1 MADEKSED
9 PTPKRL
15 ADARKKG
22 QVAHSKDVVA
32 AAMTVVLF
40 GYFWATWGDFVQR
53 MTEILTFPPQF
64 YELPFSEAAKY
75 SLDLVMRMATNILV
89 PVILITILV
98 GIGANVAMV
107 GGLLAFEAMKPS
119 LDKINP
125 AGGFKRLFAMKN
137 LLEVALSAV
146 KTVFLG
152 VLLTIVVVDSIG
164 VLIRAPV
171 CGIECVQ
178 AAFGEVMTTIATY
191 TIAAYV
197 VLAAVDYFIK
207 RKEHMKGLKM
217 SKDEVKR
224 EYKESEG
231 DPHIKGKRKQLM
243 HELVMSDEVGAVRN
257 ASVVVTNP
265 THLAVALR
273 YAEGETPV
281 PMVVAK
287 GENLNAERI
296 MRIAREAGVPIM
308 RDVPL
313 ARALHEQVAVDR
325 YVPSDLLEP
334 VAEVLRF
341 VRELAERERPR

>member
-1 MADEKSED
+1 MSEEKTED

-32 AAMTVVLF
+32 AALTVALF
-40 GYFWATWGDFVQR
+40 GYLWVSWNGFVER
-53 MTEILTFPPQF
+53 MTELLVFPPQF
-64 YELPFSEAAKY
+64 YEMPFSQGIKY
-75 SLDLVMRMATNILV
+75 SFDLVIEMAVGILV
-89 PVILITILV
+89 PVILITVLV
-98 GIGANVAMV
+98 GIGANIAMV

-119 LDKINP
+119 LDKISP
-125 AGGFKRLFAMKN
+125 VSGAKRIFSMKN
-137 LLEVALSAV
+137 LFELLLSTL
-146 KTVFLG
+146 KTVFIG
-152 VLLTIVVVDSIG
+152 VLLTIVLVQSVEI
-164 VLIRAPV
+164 LIKAPV
-171 CGIECVQ
+171 CGIPCLQ
-178 AAFGEVMTTIATY
+178 AAFSDLMTTIAVY

-197 VLAAVDYFIK
+197 ILAAADLAFKKREHIK
-207 RKEHMKGLKM
+207 ELKM

-243 HELVMSDEVGAVRN
+243 HELLMSDEVGAVKN

-265 THLAVALR
+265 THYAVALR
-273 YAEGETPV
+273 YEEGKTPV

-296 MRIAREAGVPIM
+296 LELARRFGVPIM

-313 ARALHEQVAVDR
+313 ARSLYEQVPLDR
-325 YVPSDLLEP
+325 YVPAELLEP

-341 VRELAERERPR
+341 VRDLAERERPR